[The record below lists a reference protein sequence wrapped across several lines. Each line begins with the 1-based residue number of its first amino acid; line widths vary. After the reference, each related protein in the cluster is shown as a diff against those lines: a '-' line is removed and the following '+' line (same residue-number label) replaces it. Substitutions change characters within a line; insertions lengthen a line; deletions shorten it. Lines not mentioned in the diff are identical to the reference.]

1 MDDNDNNNDSNSNS
15 SSDIIL
21 EKEINEIFQPLIAQ
35 MVVQQPK
42 DPIKYMIEWLM
53 KFAGEKSNTNLY
65 NELKSL
71 RKKQL
76 KRKSISFY

>member
-1 MDDNDNNNDSNSNS
+1 MDDDNNNDSSNSN
-15 SSDIIL
+15 ITL

-35 MVVQQPK
+35 MVVQQPD

-53 KFAGEKSNTNLY
+53 RFAGEKQNGKLY

>member
-1 MDDNDNNNDSNSNS
+1 
-15 SSDIIL
+15 
-21 EKEINEIFQPLIAQ
+21 
-35 MVVQQPK
+35 MVVQQPD

-53 KFAGEKSNTNLY
+53 RLAGEKQNGKLY

>member
-1 MDDNDNNNDSNSNS
+1 MDDNTNNGNEGS
-15 SSDIIL
+15 IAL

-42 DPIKYMIEWLM
+42 DPIKYMIQWLM
-53 KFAGEKSNTNLY
+53 KFSGEKQNGNLY
-65 NELKSL
+65 NELKAL

>member
-1 MDDNDNNNDSNSNS
+1 MDDDNTNVDNDSNV
-15 SSDIIL
+15 IL

-35 MVVQQPK
+35 MVVQQPD

-53 KFAGEKSNTNLY
+53 KFSGEKQNGNLY

>member
-1 MDDNDNNNDSNSNS
+1 MDDDDNNSSN
-15 SSDIIL
+15 IML

-35 MVVQQPK
+35 MVVQQPD

-53 KFAGEKSNTNLY
+53 RFAGEKQNGKLY

>member
-1 MDDNDNNNDSNSNS
+1 MDDDSNSNS
-15 SSDIIL
+15 NITL

-35 MVVQQPK
+35 MVVQQPD

-53 KFAGEKSNTNLY
+53 RFAGEKQNGKLY

-76 KRKSISFY
+76 KRKSISFD

>member
-1 MDDNDNNNDSNSNS
+1 MDDDSNSN
-15 SSDIIL
+15 ITL

-35 MVVQQPK
+35 MVVQQPD

-53 KFAGEKSNTNLY
+53 RFAGEKQNGKLY

-71 RKKQL
+71 RKRVDKQTKVCYIIL
-76 KRKSISFY
+76 TETKE

>member
-1 MDDNDNNNDSNSNS
+1 
-15 SSDIIL
+15 
-21 EKEINEIFQPLIAQ
+21 
-35 MVVQQPK
+35 MVVQQPD

-53 KFAGEKSNTNLY
+53 RFAGEKQNGKLY

>member
-1 MDDNDNNNDSNSNS
+1 MDDDNNNDSSNSN
-15 SSDIIL
+15 ITL

-35 MVVQQPK
+35 MVVQQPD

-53 KFAGEKSNTNLY
+53 RFAGEKQNGNLY